1 MVLKLKLRLGG
12 EERMR
17 RYVCVKRALSEAG
30 IMSREAEY
38 ARREPTSS
46 VEGLANEEKCRKAGL
61 GRENGRR
68 MTARSQEEP

>member
-1 MVLKLKLRLGG
+1 
-12 EERMR
+12 
-17 RYVCVKRALSEAG
+17 
-30 IMSREAEY
+30 MSREAEY